1 MRYAAAMDLNNILG
15 LIGFFGA
22 CFLVATSGAIFRPGD
37 WYENLAKPPW
47 NPPNWLFPPAWTLL
61 YIMIA
66 VAGWLV
72 WRRAGFGGAGLA
84 LAVYGVQLLLNA
96 GWSALFFGLR
106 RPDLA
111 MAEVVL
117 LWLSILATILLFAP
131 IHATAAWLM
140 VPYLAWVTFAAV
152 LNYSIWQRNRAMA

>member
-1 MRYAAAMDLNNILG
+1 MRYAVVMDLNNILG

-61 YIMIA
+61 FIMIA
-66 VAGWLV
+66 IAGWLV
-72 WRRAGFGGAGLA
+72 WRRAGFAGAGLA

-140 VPYLAWVTFAAV
+140 APYLAWVTFAAV

>member
-1 MRYAAAMDLNNILG
+1 MRYAAAMDLNDILG

-72 WRRAGFGGAGLA
+72 WRRAGFAGAGLA

-152 LNYSIWQRNRAMA
+152 LNYAIWQRNRAMA